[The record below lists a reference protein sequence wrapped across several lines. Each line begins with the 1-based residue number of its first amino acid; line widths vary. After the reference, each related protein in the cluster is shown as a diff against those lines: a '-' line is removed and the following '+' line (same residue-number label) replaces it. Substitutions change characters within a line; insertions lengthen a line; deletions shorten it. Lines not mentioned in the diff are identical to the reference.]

1 MFEHLTPGRN
11 LCKSM
16 QEEHGNARN
25 MEVHTTLFAD
35 KVLRGSASERRVGLR
50 RCFENGCFCVASF
63 IGLFLFGT
71 TAAKNRRVCK
81 RSNNEACTNYRFSP
95 AGL

>member
-35 KVLRGSASERRVGLR
+35 KKSCEEVHLNDEWGSDGALKMAAFVLLVS
-50 RCFENGCFCVASF
+50 
-63 IGLFLFGT
+63 
-71 TAAKNRRVCK
+71 
-81 RSNNEACTNYRFSP
+81 
-95 AGL
+95 